1 MISGFGGSTRVSPI
15 IYDRYHLA
23 SNLPIPF
30 NIPKVLYNLLY
41 EDIGIEFDAKQQ
53 DVLEALRFSYV
64 AFEKLQEK
72 NKRKLQE
79 IQSKMLQDLD
89 NKELK
94 KELEDMKLD
103 MLSANQQFKDMVI
116 TISDMLKRE
125 QYEKLLAF
133 SGIAT

>member
-1 MISGFGGSTRVSPI
+1 MISGFGGGTRLNHAI
-15 IYDRYHLA
+15 HDTLHMA
-23 SNLPIPF
+23 SNLPVPF

-41 EDIGIEFDAKQQ
+41 EDTGIVFDEKQQ

-64 AFEKLQEK
+64 SLQKLQSAHAQ
-72 NKRKLQE
+72 KREE
-79 IQSKMLQDLD
+79 IQAQMLQDLD

-94 KELEDMKLD
+94 EELEDMKLD
-103 MLSANQQFKDMVI
+103 MLSANHQFKDMVI
-116 TISDMLKRE
+116 TISDMLKRQ